1 MLKDSLTSYGWITIV
16 THWISA
22 LLVIFLFSLGVYM
35 VDLSYYDEWYHKG
48 PALHVS
54 LGLILAFVTIFRLL
68 WRSNNQTPIDL
79 SDKRWNNFAARWTKR
94 LFYVLL
100 LCIFI
105 TGYLITTAE
114 GKPATIFDV
123 INIPALTEL
132 QADQVDLIGEIH
144 EYAAWIII
152 ILAALHAAGALLH
165 HFVYRDQ
172 TLMRIF
178 KVAKKMM

>member
-1 MLKDSLTSYGWITIV
+1 
-16 THWISA
+16 
-22 LLVIFLFSLGVYM
+22 
-35 VDLSYYDEWYHKG
+35 
-48 PALHVS
+48 
-54 LGLILAFVTIFRLL
+54 
-68 WRSNNQTPIDL
+68 
-79 SDKRWNNFAARWTKR
+79 
-94 LFYVLL
+94 

-132 QADQVDLIGEIH
+132 QADQVDLVGEIH

-178 KVAKKMM
+178 KVAKKKM